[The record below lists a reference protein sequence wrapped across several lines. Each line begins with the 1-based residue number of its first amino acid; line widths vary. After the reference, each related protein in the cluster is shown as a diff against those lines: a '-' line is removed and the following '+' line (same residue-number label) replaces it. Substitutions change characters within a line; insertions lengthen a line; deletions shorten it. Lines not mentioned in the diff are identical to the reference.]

1 EAQLCGFLW
10 RKRWLGQWAKQLFI
24 VRGHVLLCFRCAT
37 DPHPLLELDL
47 RGCQVTYKA
56 KRGKRM
62 PHALKVT
69 GTVGESLAIGFQSRQ
84 QAEDW
89 RKVWRCCS

>member
-24 VRGHVLLCFRCAT
+24 VREHCFRRAA
-37 DPHPLLELDL
+37 DLQPVLELDL
-47 RGCQVTYKA
+47 RGCRVTCKD
-56 KRGKRM
+56 KRGKKM

-69 GTVGESLAIGFQSRQ
+69 GPAGEVLVIGFQSRQ

-89 RKVWRCCS
+89 RKV

>member
-10 RKRWLGQWAKQLFI
+10 RKRWLGQWSKQLFI
-24 VRGHVLLCFRCAT
+24 VREHTLLCFRCAA
-37 DPHPLLELDL
+37 DPQLVLQLHL
-47 RGCQVTYKA
+47 RGCRVSYKA
-56 KRGKRM
+56 KRGKKM
-62 PHALKVT
+62 PHTLKVM
-69 GTVGESLAIGFQSRQ
+69 GTAGEVLVIGFQSRQ

>member
-1 EAQLCGFLW
+1 EPQLCGFLW

-24 VRGHVLLCFRCAT
+24 VREHVLLCFRCAA
-37 DPHPLLELDL
+37 DLQPVLELDL
-47 RGCQVTYKA
+47 RGCRVTCKD
-56 KRGKRM
+56 KRGKKM

-69 GTVGESLAIGFQSRQ
+69 GTAGEVLVIGFQSRQ